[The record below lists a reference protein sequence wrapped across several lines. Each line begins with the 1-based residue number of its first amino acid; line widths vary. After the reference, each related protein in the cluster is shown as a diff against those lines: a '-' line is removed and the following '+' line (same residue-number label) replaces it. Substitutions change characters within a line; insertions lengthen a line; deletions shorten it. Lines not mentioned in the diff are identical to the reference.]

1 MKKMQWT
8 KDWTKVSDFVSKD
21 IIYEKKYF
29 PMGGIARITMA
40 RTNPKGMNTITLQM
54 QSDMITAMRN
64 ARLDRSI
71 GVVVIQGA
79 GDKSFCV
86 GGDVSEEKKDSQQA
100 MEESPDL
107 EFHLRLL
114 GKPVIAAVRGYCIGY
129 GNHLAYHCDF
139 TIAAD
144 NAQFGQTGPRVGSPA
159 SGSQVAF
166 LARVIGHKK
175 AREMWMMCRRYT
187 AEQALQMNLIN
198 AVVPLTKL
206 DEEIDNWCLE
216 LLEKNPTCLRVVKA
230 SFDNEI
236 EEMSH
241 PAAYYPSLVAPYFFG
256 GEEQHEAQNAFLEK
270 RKPDWGKIIRQRP
283 DDFKT

>member
-8 KDWTKVSDFVSKD
+8 KNWAIVSGFVSKD

-40 RTNPKGMNTITLQM
+40 RTNPKGLNTITLQM

-79 GDKSFCV
+79 GEKSFCV

-114 GKPVIAAVRGYCIGY
+114 GKP
-129 GNHLAYHCDF
+129 
-139 TIAAD
+139 
-144 NAQFGQTGPRVGSPA
+144 
-159 SGSQVAF
+159 
-166 LARVIGHKK
+166 
-175 AREMWMMCRRYT
+175 
-187 AEQALQMNLIN
+187 
-198 AVVPLTKL
+198 
-206 DEEIDNWCLE
+206 
-216 LLEKNPTCLRVVKA
+216 
-230 SFDNEI
+230 
-236 EEMSH
+236 
-241 PAAYYPSLVAPYFFG
+241 
-256 GEEQHEAQNAFLEK
+256 
-270 RKPDWGKIIRQRP
+270 IIV
-283 DDFKT
+283 